1 MNDLAAVAL
10 LVALMTA
17 ISLLV
22 PPKYDPAMW
31 LVEWLERL
39 RRRP

>member
-1 MNDLAAVAL
+1 MKDLTAVAL
-10 LVALMTA
+10 LVALMSA
-17 ISLLV
+17 IALLL
-22 PPKYDPAMW
+22 PPKYDPAVW